1 MKTKYLIPLALGLAL
16 STQSCGDFLDTKP
29 AAIYSADLVWGSAA
43 NVEAFVMGR
52 YATAMSYYYDSPMT
66 DRTFT
71 NNMVNCRA
79 ACPGEAR
86 GLMENTYD
94 IGLNGRFGFIRACNM
109 IIENCANSEVLAPS
123 DRSEFVALGKLMR
136 AMCYYDF
143 ARKTGKFI
151 WVDKVLS
158 SDDPDFNLPL
168 TKNLEE
174 SYSLVLKDLREA
186 VPDLPASQAAGAP
199 DRNFGYAFLSEVLLT
214 AAAYTNDAAS
224 LQVNGKSLYQ
234 EAIDAVDAISGAS
247 LDPDYESIFNEN
259 GAYSSP
265 EIILARYWDKDYT
278 QCQSTYMINL
288 IANVVNSNLEL
299 QGCSPLWT
307 VADIFECWLDYTP
320 SQNLVDDYLVIDEQD
335 GKAKHWYETSQ
346 WLDNTTEISQ
356 SEAFD
361 IIEHKDDDQVYKA
374 YKLKAGVSD
383 DVTISDLMYNGR
395 DARFDASILRDNS
408 EFYGQKIAMINH
420 GNMTRWSGANYGAN
434 HIPLTNYA
442 TRKTIYTNMSPRPF
456 YNTQTAWHLVITR
469 YGRALLNKAE
479 AQLRLNKVADA
490 VATFNQTRT
499 IHGKLPASTASTLE
513 QAWEDY
519 KIERRVELFWEA
531 DWYYSLLRWGMYGG
545 AANDG
550 KPSKSVID
558 ELTESATFIEIN
570 RDRNAAFVGYVQFQN
585 NMRTF
590 DTRSYLFPI
599 PQSLINANSAI
610 TNADQNPGWE

>member
-1 MKTKYLIPLALGLAL
+1 MKTKYLIPLALGFAL
-16 STQSCGDFLDTKP
+16 SAQSCGDFLDTKP
-29 AAIYSADLVWGSAA
+29 AAIYSEDLVWGSAA

-52 YATAMSYYYDSPMT
+52 YSTAMSYYRDAPSW
-66 DRTFT
+66 DRTFS

-94 IGLNGRFGFIRACNM
+94 IGLNSRFGFIRACNM
-109 IIENCANSEVLAPS
+109 IIEKCGASEVLAPS
-123 DRSEFVALGKLMR
+123 DRDQYVALGKLMR

-158 SDDPDFNLPL
+158 ADDPDFNLPL
-168 TKNLEE
+168 TKSVEE
-174 SYSLVLKDLREA
+174 SYALVLKDLREA
-186 VPDLPASQAAGAP
+186 IPNLPTSQAAGAP

-224 LQVNGKSLYQ
+224 LQNGKSLYQ
-234 EAIDAVDAISGAS
+234 EAIDAVDAIQGAS
-247 LDPDYESIFNEN
+247 LDPNYEGIFNEE

-265 EIILARYWDKDYT
+265 EIILAQYWDKQYT

-320 SQNLVDDYLVIDEQD
+320 SQNLVDDYLVIDAQD
-335 GKAKHWYETSQ
+335 GKAKRWYETSQ
-346 WLDNTTEISQ
+346 WLANTTEISQ
-356 SEAFD
+356 ADAFD

-374 YKLKAGVSD
+374 YK
-383 DVTISDLMYNGR
+383 VTTDANISDLMYNGR
-395 DARFDASILRDNS
+395 DARFDASILRDGS
-408 EFYGQKIAMINH
+408 QFYGQTIAMINH

-442 TRKTIYTNMSPRPF
+442 TRKTIYNNMSPRPF
-456 YNTQTAWHLVITR
+456 YNTQTDWHLVITR

-479 AQLRLNKVADA
+479 ALLRLNKVSEA

-499 IHGKLPASTASTLE
+499 IHGKLPASTASTLAE
-513 QAWEDY
+513 AWADY
-519 KIERRVELFWEA
+519 KIERRVELFWEC
-531 DWYYSLLRWGMYGG
+531 DWYFSLLRWGKYGNE
-545 AANDG
+545 ANDG
-550 KPSKSVID
+550 VAPSGVIA
-558 ELTESATFIEIN
+558 ELCEPATFIEIN

-585 NMRTF
+585 DKRTF

-610 TNADQNPGWE
+610 TNADQNPGWN

>member
-16 STQSCGDFLDTKP
+16 SAQSCGDFLDTKP
-29 AAIYSADLVWGSAA
+29 AAIYSEDLVWGSAS

-52 YATAMSYYYDSPMT
+52 YSTAMSYYRDAASW
-66 DRTFT
+66 DRTFS

-86 GLMENTYD
+86 GLMENTYN
-94 IGLNGRFGFIRACNM
+94 IGLNDRFGFIRACNM
-109 IIENCANSEVLAPS
+109 IIEKCGTSEVLAPS
-123 DRSEFVALGKLMR
+123 DRTEFVALGKLMR

-168 TKNLEE
+168 TKNIVE

-186 VPDLPASQAAGAP
+186 IPDLPESQPAGAP

-214 AAAYTNDAAS
+214 AAAYTDDAAS

-234 EAIDAVDAISGAS
+234 EAIDAVDAIKGAS

-259 GAYSSP
+259 GAYSSN
-265 EIILARYWDKDYT
+265 EIILAQYWDKQYT
-278 QCQSTYMINL
+278 QCQNTTQINL

-299 QGCSPLWT
+299 QGCSPLFT
-307 VADIFECWLDYTP
+307 VDDIFECWLDYTP

-335 GKAKHWYETSQ
+335 GKAKRWYETSQ
-346 WLDNTTEISQ
+346 WVNNTTEISQ
-356 SEAFD
+356 SEVFD
-361 IIEHKDDDQVYKA
+361 LVEHKDDDQVYKG
-374 YKLKAGVSD
+374 YKLTND
-383 DVTISDLMYNGR
+383 DADISDLMYNGR
-395 DARFDASILRDNS
+395 DARFDASIIRDKS
-408 EFYGQKIAMINH
+408 KFYGQTIAMISH

-456 YNTQTAWHLVITR
+456 YNTQTDWHVVITR

-479 AQLRLNKVADA
+479 AQLRLNRVADA

-499 IHGKLPASTASTLE
+499 IHGKLPASTATTLQE
-513 QAWEDY
+513 AWNDY

-531 DWYYSLLRWGMYGG
+531 DWYFSLLRWGKYGFE
-545 AANDG
+545 ANDG
-550 KPSKSVID
+550 KKPSSVID
-558 ELTESATFIEIN
+558 ELCEPATFIEIN
-570 RDRNAAFVGYVQFQN
+570 RDRNASYVGYVQFAN
-585 NMRTF
+585 NQRTF
-590 DTRSYLFPI
+590 DVRSYLFPI
-599 PQSLINANSAI
+599 PQNLINANSAI
-610 TNADQNPGWE
+610 TAEDQNPGWN